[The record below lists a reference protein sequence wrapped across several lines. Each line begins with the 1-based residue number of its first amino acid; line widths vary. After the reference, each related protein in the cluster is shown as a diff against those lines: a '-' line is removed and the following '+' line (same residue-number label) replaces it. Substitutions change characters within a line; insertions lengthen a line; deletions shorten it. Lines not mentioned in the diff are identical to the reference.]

1 MNVKN
6 ANIKNKINQ
15 LKNDLRV
22 KILKTKGGKQ
32 KHKNEL
38 RNSKN

>member
-6 ANIKNKINQ
+6 PNVKNKNQ

-22 KILKTKGGKQ
+22 KILKTKGEKQ